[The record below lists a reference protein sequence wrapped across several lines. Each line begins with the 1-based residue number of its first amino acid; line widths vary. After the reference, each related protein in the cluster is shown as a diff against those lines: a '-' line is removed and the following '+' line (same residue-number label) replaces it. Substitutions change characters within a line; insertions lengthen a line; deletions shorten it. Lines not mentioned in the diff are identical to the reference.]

1 MRFSTVS
8 TAPSM
13 NRPVARRLLKKE
25 DRKCARLRLAIPVFV
40 RAHDSSGKESLE
52 FATAINISAGG
63 ALVVVRRSLP
73 QSAVLSLEIPSAP
86 IGPTPG
92 LKASSRAIK
101 AKAVWITHL
110 DAYHLLGLKFDRPLS
125 TDSAAVSGKHLRKPS
140 AP

>member
-25 DRKCARLRLAIPVFV
+25 DRKWARLRLAIPVFV

-73 QSAVLSLEIPSAP
+73 QSALISLEIPSAP
-86 IGPTPG
+86 IGPAPG
-92 LKASSRAIK
+92 LKASDHVIQ
-101 AKAVWITHL
+101 AKSVWVTHL
-110 DAYHLLGLKFDRPLS
+110 DGYHLLGLKFDQPLS
-125 TDSAAVSGKHLRKPS
+125 TDSAPQSGKHLRKM
-140 AP
+140 